1 MIRFS
6 FVWSILIALSLATPA
21 MAAFQSQ
28 TFIRFSNRMIQALP
42 AVTVDEYLIWV
53 PGVRTPTK
61 VKNAALLY
69 DKRNPLPSVSIMGA
83 NYAFLTNG
91 TMVTVNE
98 AGSFYYKG
106 KIPYQPEST
115 GGNYFINKGTRE
127 IIVIDS
133 EGFYVSTGKTA
144 PAIRLH
150 GGNFFIDQ
158 SGVLTTI
165 RHCGVD
171 PTDKNVDLIGSP
183 ELLVTAKDYPG
194 HADFSD
200 VLKVGGNFM
209 VKVDGTIVGVNSEN
223 GFFTD
228 PQRVDAQPS
237 KIGGNYF
244 IGHDNVLYTVSSLG
258 EVKKWQPINGAMKY
272 FGYSYMID
280 ADGDFI
286 FVDGNGIPHT
296 ELVNV
301 STTGVESKVVNR
313 ISTSLETYQGFTRRT
328 Q

>member
-1 MIRFS
+1 MIR
-6 FVWSILIALSLATPA
+6 VPVLLSLVLALWSVAPA
-21 MAAFQSQ
+21 MAAYQSQ
-28 TFIRFSNRMIQALP
+28 TFIRFSNGMIQTLP
-42 AVTVDEYLIWV
+42 AVTVDEYLIWA
-53 PGVRTPTK
+53 PGVRTPTR
-61 VKNAALLY
+61 VKNAAMLY
-69 DKRNPLPSVSIMGA
+69 DKRNPLPTINIMGA

-133 EGFYVSTGKTA
+133 EGFYVPTAMTA
-144 PAIRLH
+144 PAIRLN

-165 RHCGVD
+165 KYRGAS
-171 PTDKNVDLIGSP
+171 PGSP
-183 ELLVTAKDYPG
+183 IGLVTAKDYPG
-194 HADFSD
+194 HVDFSD
-200 VLKVGGNFM
+200 VLKVGGNYM
-209 VKVDGTIVGVNSEN
+209 LKVDGTIVGVNSEN
-223 GFFTD
+223 GFFTE

-258 EVKKWQPINGAMKY
+258 EVKKWQSINGAMKY

-286 FVDGNGIPHT
+286 FVDGNGVPHT

-301 STTGVESKVVNR
+301 STTGVESKVVKR
-313 ISTSLETYQGFTRRT
+313 ISTSLESYQGFTRRT